1 VDFFFIQM
9 SDPQFGM
16 FSRLSG
22 MDDERIQHFRQ
33 VNGWNILSVP
43 KSTGFAQESALY
55 EKAIAA
61 ANRLN
66 PAFVVISGDMVEDR
80 SDPGQ
85 LAELRRISALLNP
98 HIPVHWAPGNW
109 DVGNTPTPETLAQY
123 RENFGDDYYAFQ
135 HADSSFI
142 VLNTSV
148 GFDDSQTP
156 GEWDRQMAFL
166 DKSLIEARNRSSAHI
181 VVILHHPLFLQDPN
195 EEDSWGA
202 MPQGKRR
209 MMLELFDGHPVSAVF
224 SGHLHKCHQVNYKGI
239 QMVTT
244 GAVGYPLGPE
254 PSGFRIVNVS
264 GDKIEH
270 KYYGLDQIPEPEEL
284 RLKLN
289 Q

>member
-1 VDFFFIQM
+1 
-9 SDPQFGM
+9 
-16 FSRLSG
+16 
-22 MDDERIQHFRQ
+22 
-33 VNGWNILSVP
+33 
-43 KSTGFAQESALY
+43 
-55 EKAIAA
+55 
-61 ANRLN
+61 
-66 PAFVVISGDMVEDR
+66 
-80 SDPGQ
+80 
-85 LAELRRISALLNP
+85 
-98 HIPVHWAPGNW
+98 
-109 DVGNTPTPETLAQY
+109 
-123 RENFGDDYYAFQ
+123 
-135 HADSSFI
+135 
-142 VLNTSV
+142 
-148 GFDDSQTP
+148 
-156 GEWDRQMAFL
+156 
-166 DKSLIEARNRSSAHI
+166 
-181 VVILHHPLFLQDPN
+181 
-195 EEDSWGA
+195 